1 MASAYL
7 KKIRTLAQKLEKR
20 DTTLYFPD
28 FGSKTDAAS
37 LNRVFG
43 PPVGITDKTWPKYP
57 KLKELLTKGRHADGW
72 DGKDLRME
80 HVFTIDLAGLKGI
93 AAPKKARVM
102 MLFISDAGMNE
113 AYMAG
118 TPETAV
124 LFLSEKD
131 VARGLYD
138 GAIPERSKKRQT
150 RRFSLQPIQVPGR
163 LFSSGAHGDNGEEDP
178 ERDALKA
185 LRKAIFNAPAYIG
198 GEPMW
203 IQGEDMSFDD
213 DDFGDGDDDDDG
225 DDSDGDDDAPP
236 PPAAKRIGLPGGDQ
250 FILQFSEEF
259 ADVNLGDSGS
269 MYVFGDDAYWQCY

>member
-1 MASAYL
+1 MASAYI
-7 KKIRTLAQKLEKR
+7 KKIRALAQKLEKC

-28 FGSKTDAAS
+28 FGAKPDPAS

-43 PPVGITDKTWPKYP
+43 APVGITDKSWPKYP
-57 KLKELLTKGRHADGW
+57 KLKELLAKSRRADGW

-93 AAPKKARVM
+93 AAPRRARAM
-102 MLFISDAGMNE
+102 MLFISDVDMNE
-113 AYMAG
+113 AYRAG
-118 TPETAV
+118 TPESAV
-124 LFLSEKD
+124 VFFSDKD

-138 GAIPERSKKRQT
+138 GALPERSTKRQT
-150 RRFSLQPIQVPGR
+150 RRFSLEPIRVPER
-163 LFSSGAHGDNGEEDP
+163 IFSISDEDP

-185 LRKAIFNAPAYIG
+185 LRKAVINAPAYIG

-203 IQGEDMSFDD
+203 SQGEDESFDD
-213 DDFGDGDDDDDG
+213 DDYDDGDDDSDG

-236 PPAAKRIGLPGGDQ
+236 PPAAKRLGLPGGGQ
-250 FILQFSEEF
+250 LILQFNEEF
-259 ADVNLGDSGS
+259 ANVNLGDSGE